1 MNKPRSFHF
10 FHLRTSFLKPTLTVA
25 FLLTFFFTLNSCK
38 TLKTP
43 APGSKDDGRI
53 TVNYLLVNDVYEI
66 APLAGG
72 TVGGM
77 ARVATLKKESL
88 RTNPNTYL
96 VMAGDFLSPSVYN
109 SLQYEGKR
117 IRGRQMVDAMNAAG
131 MDLAVF
137 GNHEFDIS
145 EAELQARINESKFRW
160 VASNTFHQKNPAI
173 VPFAKETNPGE
184 DPFPETWIQSVT
196 DVDGTKARIGF
207 IGLTIPFNK
216 ASYVSYT
223 DPLVTAEKLY
233 KQLEDSCDAIIAVT
247 HQLVADDIILAKRLP
262 GLAMILGGHE
272 HDMRIQKVGS
282 VYIVK
287 AHANA
292 RSAYDVELL
301 IDKKRSRL
309 KVKPELKMIDTRIA
323 DDPATAA
330 VVEKW
335 TDIANN
341 NYAAIGFDPKRV
353 VLKNAEP
360 LDGRESEIRKQ
371 PTNLSRLI
379 IAAMEAA
386 APEAEVVL
394 MNAGSIRVDDILP
407 MPVTEYD
414 ILRAMPFGGGIL
426 LAEIKGALLIRT
438 LDAGRKNS
446 GIGGFLHYSEALKYD
461 PAAGTWLLKGTAID
475 PGRSYRVALPEFL
488 LTGGEA
494 NMDFLK
500 KENPDVLKVYP
511 YVPNPS
517 DLRSDIRLAI
527 VKYLE
532 MREKK

>member
-1 MNKPRSFHF
+1 MSKHNSLHF
-10 FHLRTSFLKPTLTVA
+10 FRLCTSFTNAKFSFTL
-25 FLLTFFFTLNSCK
+25 LLPVLLSLNSCK

-43 APGSKDDGRI
+43 PPGGNDDGRI

-66 APLAGG
+66 APLGG
-72 TVGGM
+72 GAVGGM

-88 RTNPNTYL
+88 RFNPNTYL
-96 VMAGDFLSPSVYN
+96 IMAGDFLSPSVFN
-109 SLQYEGKR
+109 SLQYDGKR
-117 IRGRQMVDAMNAAG
+117 IRGRQMVETMNAAG

-137 GNHEFDIS
+137 GNHEFDIN
-145 EAELQARINESKFRW
+145 EPELQARINESTFRW
-160 VASNTFHQKNPAI
+160 VASNTFHKKNPAI
-173 VPFAKETNPGE
+173 VPFAKETSSGE
-184 DPFPETWIQSVT
+184 EPFAETWIQSVT
-196 DVDGTKARIGF
+196 DADGTRARIGY
-207 IGLTIPFNK
+207 IGLTLPFNK
-216 ASYVSYT
+216 APYVSYT
-223 DPLVTAEKLY
+223 DPLATAEKLY

-247 HQLVADDIILAKRLP
+247 HQLVEDDILLAKRLP

-272 HDMRIQKVGS
+272 HDMRMEKVGS
-282 VYIVK
+282 VYVLK

-292 RSAYDVELL
+292 RSVYSAELL
-301 IDKKRSRL
+301 IDKKRKRL
-309 KVKPELKMIDTRIA
+309 KVKPELKMIDTTVA
-323 DDPATAA
+323 DDKATAA

-341 NYAAIGFDPKRV
+341 SYAAIGFDPSKV
-353 VLKNAEP
+353 VLKNSEP

-371 PTNLSRLI
+371 ATNMSRLI

-386 APEAEVVL
+386 APEAEVSL

-426 LAEIKGALLIRT
+426 LADIKGGLLIQT
-438 LDAGRKNS
+438 LEAGRKNS

-461 PAAGTWLLKGTAID
+461 PAAGTWLLQGTAID
-475 PGRSYRVALPEFL
+475 PGRTYRVALPEFL
-488 LTGGEA
+488 LSGGEA

-511 YVPNPS
+511 YVANPS

-532 MREKK
+532 KK